1 MKKTFYFFGYLV
13 SCTKIILPLNLLKS
27 IFRYI
32 YSGMKFYNIKDRKN
46 MVLCKYPFDIIGARN
61 ISIGENSSFGK
72 RCVLTAWEN
81 LDYGD
86 DNKIRIGNN
95 VVIGDD
101 CHITAVNGI
110 TISDGCLLGKKI
122 TITDNSHGKINLE
135 ELSVPPVQRVDFSK
149 GNFFLIL
156 YFKDKFLQKESIRII
171 YFSTVIFY
179 LITPLS
185 LILGHF
191 QRLNMYF
198 EVFMI
203 IIIPMVYSFIQN
215 KKLKYIYLGL
225 NIIFSVYSLTSFF
238 RNDTNEQKFNT
249 YKTIFK

>member
-13 SCTKIILPLNLLKS
+13 SCTKIILPLNVLKS

-61 ISIGENSSFGK
+61 ISIGVNSSFGK

-81 LDYGD
+81 LDYRD

-122 TITDNSHGKINLE
+122 TITDNSHGTINLE
-135 ELSVPPVQRVDFSK
+135 ELTVPPVQRVDFSK
-149 GNFFLIL
+149 GKVFIGTNVWIG
-156 YFKDKFLQKESIRII
+156 DKVSIMPNVII
-171 YFSTVIFY
+171 GDGAIIGANAVVTSNIPSYSVAVGIPAKVI
-179 LITPLS
+179 
-185 LILGHF
+185 
-191 QRLNMYF
+191 
-198 EVFMI
+198 
-203 IIIPMVYSFIQN
+203 
-215 KKLKYIYLGL
+215 
-225 NIIFSVYSLTSFF
+225 
-238 RNDTNEQKFNT
+238 
-249 YKTIFK
+249 KTF

>member
-1 MKKTFYFFGYLV
+1 MKKTFYLFGYLV

-149 GNFFLIL
+149 GKVFIGTNVWIG
-156 YFKDKFLQKESIRII
+156 DKVSIMPNVII
-171 YFSTVIFY
+171 GDGAIIGANAVVTTNIPSYSVAVGIPAKVI
-179 LITPLS
+179 
-185 LILGHF
+185 
-191 QRLNMYF
+191 
-198 EVFMI
+198 
-203 IIIPMVYSFIQN
+203 
-215 KKLKYIYLGL
+215 
-225 NIIFSVYSLTSFF
+225 
-238 RNDTNEQKFNT
+238 
-249 YKTIFK
+249 KTF